1 MTPTK
6 RLRVFITDDHAIV
19 RDGLKAILARQPS
32 VEVVGEA
39 ADGREAVKLIETL
52 RPDVVLMDIAMPG
65 LNGVEATR
73 QVRKTV
79 PRAKIL
85 ILSAYSDQDD
95 VYDLLRAG
103 ASGYVLKA
111 AAAVDLLTAIEAIAR
126 GECYLSPAIADR
138 VVGAFV
144 GKSVV
149 AKGVDEPGALTARE
163 REVLQLIAEGCR
175 TATAARRLGISPKTV
190 ETHRSN
196 IASKLGIHDLPGLV
210 KYAIK
215 KGVVKLS

>member
-6 RLRVFITDDHAIV
+6 RLRVFVTDDHAIV
-19 RDGLKAILARQPS
+19 RDGLKAILAQQPS

-85 ILSAYSDQDD
+85 ILSAYGDQDY
-95 VYDLLRAG
+95 VYDLLHAG

-111 AAAVDLLTAIEAIAR
+111 AAAVELLTAIEVIAR

-138 VVGAFV
+138 VVGGFV

-149 AKGVDEPGALTARE
+149 AEGVDEPGALTARE

-210 KYAIK
+210 KYAIR
-215 KGVVKLS
+215 KGVVKI

>member
-6 RLRVFITDDHAIV
+6 RLRVFVTDDHAIV
-19 RDGLKAILARQPS
+19 RDGLKAILEQQPS
-32 VEVVGEA
+32 MEVVGEA

-73 QVRKTV
+73 QVRKAV

-85 ILSAYSDQDD
+85 ILSAYGDQDY
-95 VYDLLRAG
+95 VYDLLHAG

-111 AAAVDLLTAIEAIAR
+111 AAAVELLTAIEVIAR

-138 VVGAFV
+138 VVGGFV

-149 AKGVDEPGALTARE
+149 AEGVDEPGALTARE

-210 KYAIK
+210 KYAIR
-215 KGVVKLS
+215 KGVVKI